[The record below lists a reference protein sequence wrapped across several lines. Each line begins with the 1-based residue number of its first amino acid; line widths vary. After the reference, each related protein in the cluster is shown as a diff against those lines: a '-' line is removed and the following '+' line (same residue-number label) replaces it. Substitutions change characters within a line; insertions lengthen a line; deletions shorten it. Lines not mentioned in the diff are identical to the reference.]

1 MTCLGSMAW
10 WCRKGSF
17 SIYCYNEIMYELP
30 SHNIIY
36 LIPAHAYFR
45 PISTTK
51 SNRAEV
57 DPLAKCDG
65 RRSRQMRDCGGCG
78 PSSNVIREREVV
90 GVHTQRTR
98 EANDRWSCWLSWHS
112 PWKARCRRWREVRSP
127 HPLKRNANEGWR
139 WRLSQHT
146 PIERETRTMS
156 RGSGCHSTCLSNA
169 RRE

>member
-1 MTCLGSMAW
+1 MSCLGSMAW

-17 SIYCYNEIMYELP
+17 SIYYYNEIMYELP

-45 PISTTK
+45 SISTTK

-57 DPLAKCDG
+57 DPLAKCEG
-65 RRSRQMRDCGGCG
+65 RRSRQMRDCGGCR
-78 PSSNVIREREVV
+78 PSSNTKREQEVV
-90 GVHTQRTR
+90 GDTHPANSRSERRVEPLAVMAQPIESEMQTMGGGAQPTPIETKR
-98 EANDRWSCWLSWHS
+98 E
-112 PWKARCRRWREVRSP
+112 RR
-127 HPLKRNANEGWR
+127 WR

-156 RGSGCHSTCLSNA
+156 GGGGCHSTCLSNA